1 LSRKSRLAP
10 LLVVLLALAV
20 LAASTSASA
29 SVPAPILSPAPGT
42 PTAMPH
48 SQISFLGAAAGSL
61 SAISIVGSS
70 SGHHSGHLRSYS
82 SALGASFLP
91 AKPFKPGEHVTVHAH
106 WRDGAGHV
114 STLTT
119 SFTVATPVPVA
130 QTEFPSTPGT
140 PADIQSFHSRPD
152 LQPPAVTVHQ
162 AASSTSSPGDILAT
176 PYLGPGQYGPM
187 IFNSSG
193 ELIWFHPV
201 KPGESAT
208 DLRTQLFHEKN
219 DLTWWQGRT
228 LALGYGLGEDMIA
241 NANYKT
247 VEVVKAGNGLQA
259 DEHEF
264 DVTDNGSAWIEAYSP
279 VKASTASAG
288 GSAHT
293 VVIEGVIQEIDIHTG
308 LVMWEWHSLGHI
320 APSESYSKLPSTPTT
335 PYDYLHLNSLTVD
348 SHGKLLISGR
358 NTWALYEI
366 SLRTGA
372 VAWRLGG
379 KHSSFK
385 LGPGVE
391 FAYQHNASWLPGG
404 DISLFDDEGAPPV
417 APPSRGE
424 IVKLNDKTQSATLA
438 GTLVRS
444 SGPLATAS
452 QGNVQALPGG
462 NWMVGWGGLPNLT
475 EFDSNGKIIYDAQ
488 LPAGEDSYRVYRE
501 PWSAQPSEPPAL
513 TDVISGA
520 TSTVYA
526 SWNGATT
533 ATSWQLLGGPSSKH
547 LTAISTTPWRGF
559 ETTIPAPAAAFYQV
573 RALSASGKVLGTSKV
588 IPAGG
593 S

>member
-1 LSRKSRLAP
+1 
-10 LLVVLLALAV
+10 
-20 LAASTSASA
+20 
-29 SVPAPILSPAPGT
+29 
-42 PTAMPH
+42 MPQ
-48 SQISFLGAAAGSL
+48 SEISFLGASAGSL
-61 SAISIVGSS
+61 SAISVVGSA
-70 SGHHSGHLRSYS
+70 SGHHSGRLRSYS
-82 SALGASFLP
+82 SALGASFRP
-91 AKPFKPGEHVTVHAH
+91 AKPFKSGEHVTVHAR
-106 WRDGAGHV
+106 WRDGAGHL
-114 STLTT
+114 STLST
-119 SFTVATPVPVA
+119 SFTVATPVSVA

-140 PADIQSFHSRPD
+140 PADIQSFHSRPG

-162 AASSTSSPGDILAT
+162 AAGPAGAPGDILAT

-187 IFNSSG
+187 IFNDAG
-193 ELIWFHPV
+193 NLIWFHPV

-228 LALGYGLGEDMIA
+228 LALGYGLGEDMIE

-279 VKASTASAG
+279 VKASTASVG
-288 GSAHT
+288 GSAHA

-320 APSESYSKLPSTPTT
+320 APSESYSKLGATQT
-335 PYDYLHLNSLTVD
+335 PYDYLHLNSLDLD
-348 SHGKLLISGR
+348 SHGKLLISAR

-379 KHSSFK
+379 KRSSFK
-385 LGPGVE
+385 LGPGVS
-391 FAYQHNASWLPGG
+391 FAYQHDAAWLPGG

-424 IVKLNDKTQSATLA
+424 IIKLNDKAHSATLA
-438 GTLVRS
+438 GALVRS

-452 QGNVQALPGG
+452 QGDVQALPGG

-475 EFDSNGKIIYDAQ
+475 EFDSHGKVLYDAQ
-488 LPAGEDSYRVYRE
+488 LPAGDDSYRVYRE
-501 PWSAQPSEPPAL
+501 PWSAQPSEPPAIA
-513 TDVISGA
+513 DDSS

-533 ATSWQLLGGPSSKH
+533 ATSWQLLSGSSANH
-547 LTAISTTPWRGF
+547 LTAVSTTPWGGF
-559 ETTIPAPAAAFYQV
+559 ETAIPAPAAAFYQV
-573 RALSASGKVLGTSKV
+573 RALSASGKVLGTSKA
-588 IPAGG
+588 IAAG
-593 S
+593 SS